1 MRPKQIRDFYYTD
14 QGDFF
19 LGQNG
24 DLEDTRTYL
33 YRGLIQKIRTR
44 MESNRGDWA
53 MWPDVGAGL
62 QAFRG
67 RANTRELG
75 EEIKSVVTNEVL
87 RTNSLSSSEFTV
99 DVIPT
104 SDSSLMIILYI
115 KPAGELGQIILPIS
129 YDMRE
134 NKIIPRTI

>member
-19 LGQNG
+19 LGENG
-24 DLEDTRTYL
+24 DLEDTRMFL

-44 MESNRGDWA
+44 LEANKGDWSLY
-53 MWPDVGAGL
+53 PDIGAGL
-62 QAFRG
+62 QGFRG
-67 RANTRELG
+67 RTNTRGLG
-75 EEIKSVVTNEVL
+75 DEIKSVVTNEVL
-87 RTNSLSSSEFTV
+87 RTNMLRSSEFTV

-115 KPAGELGQIILPIS
+115 KPAGELGQIILPVS

-134 NKIIPRTI
+134 NKIIPRAI